1 MKQGTGTRRIGL
13 MGGTFNPIH
22 TGHMLLAEW
31 AMDAVAL
38 DEVWMVPAG
47 TPYMKAG
54 QEILPGE
61 ERLRM
66 TRLAIRDNDH
76 FRCLD
81 IEVKRQGYT
90 YTFETLEWLRGRYPE
105 DEFFFIV
112 GADCLF
118 AIEGWKAPER
128 IFANCTL
135 VAATRGENALPEME
149 AKKRE
154 LEEKY
159 SKEIVLLPFL
169 RMSISSTEIR
179 ERVRREQSIRYLV
192 PDNVLAYIREK
203 GFYREK
209 ND

>member
-1 MKQGTGTRRIGL
+1 
-13 MGGTFNPIH
+13 
-22 TGHMLLAEW
+22 
-31 AMDAVAL
+31 MDAVAL

-66 TRLAIRDNDH
+66 TRLAIRDNDR

-135 VAATRGENALPEME
+135 VAATRGRIPCRRWRRRSGNWRKSIP
-149 AKKRE
+149 KR
-154 LEEKY
+154 LY
-159 SKEIVLLPFL
+159 CSPSSVCPFPL
-169 RMSISSTEIR
+169 RRSESASAGS
-179 ERVRREQSIRYLV
+179 RVSGTWCLTMY
-192 PDNVLAYIREK
+192 
-203 GFYREK
+203 
-209 ND
+209 